1 VIVVDAS
8 VLATALGDDG
18 PDGDR
23 ARARLRGERLSAPE
37 LVDLEV
43 ASVLR
48 RQVQGG
54 AVDSRRAAL
63 ALADLAALPL
73 RRAPHRPLLVRCW
86 ELRDNLTVYDAS
98 YVALAEALDVTLLTG
113 DGRLARA
120 PGPRCRVEMLR
131 PASLSTPDAA
141 SATTSASDPR
151 HRAHQSNG
159 ARSKVDLEVMLT
171 GHATLNDGRGPENA
185 RRAVPAACGLRG
197 LKPCDEPGL

>member
-48 RQVQGG
+48 RQVHGG
-54 AVDSRRAAL
+54 EVDIRRAAL

-73 RRAPHRPLLVRCW
+73 RRAPHRPLLARCW
-86 ELRDNLTVYDAS
+86 ELRDILTVYDAS

-120 PGPRCRVEMLR
+120 TGPRCPIEMLR
-131 PASLSTPDAA
+131 PASLSASAEADRVIEIQFGGCRRLGGHRRRLTPLSGRTAERRISRAA
-141 SATTSASDPR
+141 SRPCR
-151 HRAHQSNG
+151 HR
-159 ARSKVDLEVMLT
+159 
-171 GHATLNDGRGPENA
+171 P
-185 RRAVPAACGLRG
+185 
-197 LKPCDEPGL
+197 

>member
-1 VIVVDAS
+1 MIVVDAS

-54 AVDSRRAAL
+54 EVDIRRAAL

-73 RRAPHRPLLVRCW
+73 QRAPHRPLLARCW

-120 PGPRCRVEMLR
+120 TGPRCRVEMLR
-131 PASLSTPDAA
+131 PASLSAA
-141 SATTSASDPR
+141 SPSFLSCR
-151 HRAHQSNG
+151 VG
-159 ARSKVDLEVMLT
+159 ARTLCKIQPVTAPGVGPQDRRTPRPTVTSRPVMPHRVDDRR
-171 GHATLNDGRGPENA
+171 HAE
-185 RRAVPAACGLRG
+185 
-197 LKPCDEPGL
+197 